1 MNEEM
6 VKEEWL
12 KNEKGE
18 GKEGEKME
26 MKITMII
33 ECKNE

>member
-18 GKEGEKME
+18 GKGEKME

-33 ECKNE
+33 VCKNV